1 MSHVLDASALLA
13 YAHDERGG
21 ARVAAVMETAF
32 LSTVNLSE
40 AVAKFVERGTDY
52 RRLQNEIRFSNV
64 TLVPF
69 EAADAY
75 AAGDLRQ
82 DTRRFGLSFGDRAC
96 IALARRLGMPVLTA
110 DRAWAKLD
118 LGVAVELIR

>member
-1 MSHVLDASALLA
+1 VSHVLDASALLA
-13 YAHDERGG
+13 YAHNETGG
-21 ARVAAVMETAF
+21 ARVAAVMETAY

-52 RRLQNEIRFSNV
+52 SRLQHEIRFSGV

-69 EAADAY
+69 EVADAY
-75 AAGDLRQ
+75 AAGELRS
-82 DTRRFGLSFGDRAC
+82 TIRRFGLSFGDRAC
-96 IALARRLGMPVLTA
+96 VALALRLGLPLLTS

-118 LGVAVELIR
+118 LGVPVEVIR

>member
-1 MSHVLDASALLA
+1 VSHVLDASALLA
-13 YAHDERGG
+13 YAHNEPGG
-21 ARVAAVMETAF
+21 AWVAAVIEAAY

-52 RRLQNEIRFSNV
+52 GRLQNEIRFSGV

-75 AAGDLRQ
+75 AAGDLRRT
-82 DTRRFGLSFGDRAC
+82 TRRFGLSFGDRAC
-96 IALARRLGMPVLTA
+96 LTLARRLGFPVLTT

-118 LGVAVELIR
+118 IGVAVEVIR

>member
-1 MSHVLDASALLA
+1 MSHVLDASAVLA
-13 YAHDERGG
+13 WAQDEPGG
-21 ARVAAVMETAF
+21 QRVEEVLHAAY

-40 AVAKFVERGTDY
+40 SVAKLVERGVSY
-52 RRLQNEIRFSNV
+52 RPLQIDLSTSGL
-64 TLVPF
+64 TLVGF
-69 EAADAY
+69 EPGDAY

-96 IALARRLGMPVLTA
+96 IALARRLGLPVLTA

-118 LGVAVELIR
+118 LGVTIELIR

>member
-13 YAHDERGG
+13 YAHNEPGG
-21 ARVAAVMETAF
+21 ARVAAVMEAAF

-40 AVAKFVERGTDY
+40 AIAKFVERGTDY
-52 RRLQNEIRFSNV
+52 GRLQNEIRFSGV

-69 EAADAY
+69 EVADAY
-75 AAGDLRQ
+75 AAGDLRRY
-82 DTRRFGLSFGDRAC
+82 TRRLGLSFGDRAC
-96 IALARRLGMPVLTA
+96 LALARRLGFPVLTT

-118 LGVAVELIR
+118 LGVAVEVIR